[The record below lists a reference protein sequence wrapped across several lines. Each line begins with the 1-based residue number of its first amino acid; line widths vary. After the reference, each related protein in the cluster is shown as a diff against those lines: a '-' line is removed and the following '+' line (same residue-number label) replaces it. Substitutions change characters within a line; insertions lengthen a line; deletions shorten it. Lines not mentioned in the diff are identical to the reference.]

1 MQLNLSITGD
11 KLVMIKKLSIKKYY
25 SGLNNINFKFY
36 LLIAFIILFLSGC
49 ETLDSKK
56 AKYLTFT
63 THKAKSPSPTVIIA
77 HGCDGAPNAWTEDW
91 RRRLVSWNYNA
102 VVVEQFNKRGFP
114 LGTLC
119 NRGGLIPPEER
130 NIDIAELIDWIK
142 TQKWHKG
149 DVALIGM
156 SHGGAVAIDAAI
168 NENVHPKLRASVALY
183 PGCMLVR
190 YNYDNPKIP
199 VQVHLGKQDN
209 WTPCLSSNWSK
220 YESYVYE
227 NAGHSFDIDLPKRQ
241 YAGHTLWYDKEA
253 AIISQTRIKEFLAKN
268 LK

>member
-1 MQLNLSITGD
+1 MQGCLSITQN
-11 KLVMIKKLSIKKYY
+11 KFIMIKKLSTSK
-25 SGLNNINFKFY
+25 NFTIQKIMYIKFY
-36 LLIAFIILFLSGC
+36 LIIGFSILFLSGC
-49 ETLDSKK
+49 ETLDGKR

-63 THKAKSPSPTVIIA
+63 THKTKNPSPTVIIA

-91 RRRLVSWNYNA
+91 KRRLVSWNYNA

-114 LGTLC
+114 SGVC
-119 NRGGLIPPEER
+119 NRGGLIPPDER
-130 NIDIAELIDWIK
+130 NIDISELVDWIK
-142 TQKWHKG
+142 IQKWHKG

-168 NENVHPKLRASVALY
+168 NENTYPKLKASVALY

-190 YNYDNPKIP
+190 YNYDKPKIP

-209 WTPCLSSNWSK
+209 WTPCLSSNWSN
-220 YESYVYE
+220 YEFYVYE
-227 NAGHSFDIDLPKRQ
+227 NAGHSFDMDLPKRQ

-253 AIISQTRIKEFLAKN
+253 TIISQMRIKEFLTKN
-268 LK
+268 LQ

>member
-1 MQLNLSITGD
+1 
-11 KLVMIKKLSIKKYY
+11 MIKKLSTSK
-25 SGLNNINFKFY
+25 NFTIQKIMYIKFY
-36 LLIAFIILFLSGC
+36 LIIGFSILFLSGC
-49 ETLDSKK
+49 ETLDGKR

-63 THKAKSPSPTVIIA
+63 THKTKNPSPTVIIA

-91 RRRLVSWNYNA
+91 KRRLVSWNYNA

-114 LGTLC
+114 SGVC
-119 NRGGLIPPEER
+119 NRGGLIPPDER
-130 NIDIAELIDWIK
+130 NIDISELVDWIK
-142 TQKWHKG
+142 IQKWHKG

-168 NENVHPKLRASVALY
+168 NENTYPKLKASVALY

-190 YNYDNPKIP
+190 YNYDKPKIP

-209 WTPCLSSNWSK
+209 WTPCLSSNWSN
-220 YESYVYE
+220 YEFYVYE
-227 NAGHSFDIDLPKRQ
+227 NAGHSFDMDLPKRQ

-253 AIISQTRIKEFLAKN
+253 TIISQMRIKEFLTKN
-268 LK
+268 LQ